1 LAVLRIRHAMEAVW
15 LAGLVLIPIT
25 IAPQGFMVAYVQ
37 IPKIAMLRAD
47 ALLLLGLWAWEWA
60 LTTRSAVRAEQRDV
74 FSLLLHPPARW
85 VVLAAGAILA
95 TTLLS
100 TLLSPVPRVSLWG
113 VNPGWDGYSFI
124 NLLTHLAIFLVVATH
139 LRTWTQPR
147 RILWAVAGAA
157 TIASIVGISQ
167 HFGFDPLRPETANGR
182 TSLTFG
188 NPIFAGS
195 FLVMAIPLTLA
206 LVMSWQTRLR
216 PLPHIL
222 LGAAPITLQSMA
234 LIFTSSRGPWIG
246 LMVGLVVFLAV
257 LARLYKREQVMR
269 ATAIVII
276 SVAVAVFSTM
286 LPSDAPRVTVT
297 ERLGSIVESPTTGLS
312 GRWGIWTNSVRIVA
326 TVPWPDTEEFVNL
339 PSLSWPILRPLIG
352 FGPDVFPYVFPLDST
367 SQRTTELGSHGHNF
381 AIHAAVETGL
391 LGAAAYSALY
401 GALGLTVLFLLR
413 RVRRGEYP
421 DVLSLAIVGLAGAM
435 SGRFVEQLVG
445 KGQVSDL
452 LLFWTLAAALVA
464 LASRPS
470 GQMAELS
477 PETPVSKPRA
487 RSRRRGRGGGRA
499 GQGPE
504 LAKIGVALVASITIA
519 AFWFQNDPPNLI
531 AAKIAQFSA
540 NALEERDYSLAV
552 GEIDLAIDLV
562 PYSPVFHL
570 HKGGILEQERLTLS
584 SQVALL
590 ESDTA
595 QRLQE
600 ITDPVKREAIAT
612 QAQAQIDQWN
622 RRQVDLFRIAY
633 DEAKLALEWNAM
645 DHRALS
651 QAGQYSRELGAVDPT
666 VRAEAIMINRT
677 LVELL
682 PAYWQAQDALA
693 WAYVLTGQPE
703 LALAPLD
710 RALKINSG
718 STNGSLAYYI
728 RGVALNDLGRTQE
741 AIEALEQSM
750 ELTPTLVADLLLR
763 QLRVAS
769 SASDEP

>member
-1 LAVLRIRHAMEAVW
+1 METVW
-15 LAGLVLIPIT
+15 LAGLVLVPIT
-25 IAPQGFMVAYVQ
+25 MAPQDFMVGYVQ

-60 LTTRSAVRAEQRDV
+60 LTPRSAVRAEQRSV
-74 FSLLLHPPARW
+74 SSLLLHPSARW

-113 VNPGWDGYSFI
+113 VNPGWDGYSLI

-139 LRTWTQPR
+139 LRTWAQPR

-157 TIASIVGISQ
+157 TIASVVGIGQ
-167 HFGFDPLRPETANGR
+167 HFGFDPLRPDTANSR
-182 TSLTFG
+182 ISLTFG

-246 LMVGLVVFLAV
+246 LIVGLVVFLAV
-257 LARLYKREQVMR
+257 LARLYGREQVMR
-269 ATAIVII
+269 ATAIVTIPA
-276 SVAVAVFSTM
+276 AVAIFSTL
-286 LPSDAPRVTVT
+286 LPSDVPSATVT
-297 ERLGSIVESPTTGLS
+297 ERLGSIVESPTTGMS
-312 GRWGIWTNSVRIVA
+312 GRWGIWTNSARIVA
-326 TVPWPDTEEFVNL
+326 TAPWPDTEEFTSL
-339 PSLSWPILRPLIG
+339 PSLSLPIVRPLIG

-381 AIHAAVETGL
+381 AVHAAVETGL
-391 LGAAAYSALY
+391 LGAAAYVALY

-413 RVRRGEYP
+413 RVHRGEYP
-421 DVLSLAIVGLAGAM
+421 DALSLAIVGLTGAV

-452 LLFWTLAAALVA
+452 LLFWTLTAALVA

-470 GQMAELS
+470 AELAQPA
-477 PETPVSKPRA
+477 PETPPSEPQA
-487 RSRRRGRGGGRA
+487 RSRRRSHGGRA
-499 GQGPE
+499 GPGPD

-531 AAKIAQFSA
+531 AARIAQFSA

-552 GEIDLAIDLV
+552 REIDLAIDLV
-562 PYSPVFHL
+562 PHSPVFHL
-570 HKGGILEQERLTLS
+570 RKGGILERESLTLS
-584 SQVALL
+584 SQVARL

-600 ITDPVKREAIAT
+600 TTDSAERDAIAT
-612 QAQAQIDQWN
+612 QAQAQIDQWR
-622 RRQVDLFRIAY
+622 RRQIDLFRIAY

-651 QAGQYSRELGAVDPT
+651 RAGEYSRELGAVDPT
-666 VRAEAIMINRT
+666 VRAEAILVNRT

-682 PAYWQAQDALA
+682 PAYWQTQDALA
-693 WAYVLTGQPE
+693 WAYVRTGQPE

-710 RALKINSG
+710 RALEITGG
-718 STNGSLAYYI
+718 STNGYLAYYI

-750 ELTPTLVADLLLR
+750 QLTPTPVAELLLV
-763 QLRVAS
+763 QLRNAS
-769 SASDEP
+769 SGSESP